1 MVICNQCLSPLTL
14 CTCVNPTQARC
25 TQYNTQETDRHDITE
40 ILLNVALNTLTHN
53 TLAITCCCKRTIH
66 YFLPE
71 IYSLCPSRNNISTFV
86 SRFTFLLLIGLDKF
100 KNRLLRRH
108 QCYLDNGLCASPH
121 LIFLYYTC
129 KKFNQ
134 VFY

>member
-1 MVICNQCLSPLTL
+1 VYSIHYVIKFVSDLRQVGGFPRGTPASFTNK
-14 CTCVNPTQARC
+14 
-25 TQYNTQETDRHDITE
+25 TDRHDITE
-40 ILLNVALNTLTHN
+40 ILLKLVINTLTL
-53 TLAITCCCKRTIH
+53 TITCYCNRAIH
-66 YFLPE
+66 YFLPLN
-71 IYSLCPSRNNISTFV
+71 YSWCPTRNNISTFV

-108 QCYLDNGLCASPH
+108 QCYRENSLCASPH